1 MPARLGVLA
10 TRLYAIE
17 RRFAVQ
23 EERLSAMLDPGHLQG
38 PEAEATSTGL

>member
-1 MPARLGVLA
+1 MTVRRGVMA

-17 RRFAVQ
+17 RRFAVL
-23 EERLSAMLDPGHLQG
+23 EERLSAMLDPGHLRG